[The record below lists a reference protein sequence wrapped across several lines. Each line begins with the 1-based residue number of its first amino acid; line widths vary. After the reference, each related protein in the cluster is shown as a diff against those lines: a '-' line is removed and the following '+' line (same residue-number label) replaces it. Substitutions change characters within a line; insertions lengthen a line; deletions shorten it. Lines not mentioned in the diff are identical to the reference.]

1 MDRPNPVSS
10 APSRSGSS
18 SGAFAY
24 QTRLLER
31 TSSTRSGAS
40 VSRNNSQ
47 SGMSILTN
55 PTGSSATPNT
65 RRWVP
70 SHRVANSLDAV
81 RGRWEE
87 RSRDAAMED
96 HTGSS
101 SSPTRIVPNSQLSA
115 DTQRPSYIPS
125 TPSHSSSLP
134 DQQRTPPYLKRHTM
148 PAPIIASPLSP
159 NTTGVTVEADLLP
172 SSATATHR
180 IHLPSSP
187 YASDKTRHTD
197 QYLSSALSSVE
208 SSPSPSRHRATT
220 LSGSNSPSLSLSD
233 REVTASPPPV
243 ASSSNHDPFISTPS
257 STPLKKRPTSYYGGT
272 SSPDKV
278 TVGPSILDRTNS
290 YKRSLEASTTTNPT
304 SVMSPTPYRSSY
316 MNNKKAATYGESLT
330 AGRRLGKHLP
340 RIASGDGDD
349 HWEEKRDSPREWVEA
364 KDVNLPINEVKAIET
379 TPTRREMRVRD
390 LDVGADSSSES
401 KRREEMGLPVV
412 DEGDGVAG
420 IPGRLRLSRYR
431 APHAQTPMPS
441 SRLARGLWADTQR
454 HLIQAYEYLCH
465 VGEAQQWI
473 EGCLGEELGFG
484 VVEMESGLRN
494 GVVLAKLVKVFTQ
507 DVIVKRIYEAQKL
520 SFLHSDNINYFFVFV
535 RQVGLPEGFIFELT
549 DLYEKKNLPKV
560 IYCIHALSHLLARRG
575 LAERIGNLLGRL
587 QFSDD
592 QLQKTQKGLKDAG
605 VAMPNFGNVGRELAK
620 EINEEPE
627 VEVETED
634 ERRDRLLLENEN
646 SIIKLQSQCRG
657 YIARQAE
664 AAQRDRMRL
673 IEHYVAKLQARCRGQ
688 LLRQELFEQRSEQQN
703 LEPWAVALQAFLRGT
718 LFRREWH
725 HHLHDI
731 RSSSANVIKIQAHL
745 RGVLQR
751 RRMAGLVAALRTS
764 RSSFVKLQSM
774 ARLRLVK
781 RSINQ
786 VSKTFV
792 EPSVAT
798 SVMAMQ
804 AFSRGAIARQRAMQ
818 QVKTLYNYEG
828 TFIALQ
834 SQCRGILVRRQ
845 MRKQM
850 AKLEDVT
857 QTVVRVQAASRTYL
871 ARKRLLSL
879 IRGLRKATASVVSF
893 QTIARTK
900 IVRQQHKAMT
910 RALMTVSTVKAVGSL
925 QALARASL
933 ARSKHQEVTRK
944 LEFVAPDMVRFQAV
958 ARGVLARDDYFT
970 WRDHLFASQDVAT
983 FLQALLRG
991 AMVRRKFRS
1000 KMDYYRSNLSKVI
1013 QIQSL
1018 MRAKETREQYR
1029 QLTMGQNVTVG
1040 TIKNFVHLLDDS
1052 EADFQDEITVERLRK
1067 RVVQQ
1072 IRENQALENDLND
1085 LDTKIGLVVENMK
1098 TVKRR
1103 HTDNAAGHA
1112 ARTSLLA
1119 AHGDPFSGP
1128 NTLDHTAR
1136 RKLELYQ
1143 QLFYLLQ
1150 TRGEYL
1156 SHLFH
1161 HISQGNAAE
1170 SNRRFVERVVLT
1182 LFGYGQDSREDY
1194 LLLKVFQLAI
1204 RDEFVLAKSPGDI
1217 IRGHPMYINI
1227 AVHYLRQKQAVYVR
1241 EAFQDA
1247 IQKLVDHPD
1256 LDLEADPCTI
1266 YEERIRREEMRS
1278 EVPINKA
1285 KQVSFHEALRDPD
1298 TRAIYIR
1305 HIQMLQWATTVMV
1318 QAIME
1323 STKKMPYSIR
1333 YLARETLNVA
1343 REMYPDASDEVYA
1356 ACIGRLVFYRYI
1368 NPAIVTPESF
1378 NIISTT
1384 LDVQSRSNLSEV
1396 SRVLTQI
1403 TSGSPFGEDN
1413 PSYVP
1418 INDYVRKTIDEMTAW
1433 LLEVANVADA
1443 ETQFHAHEFLDATVQ
1458 PKPIYISPNEIY
1470 TMHGLLSQHQDSLG
1484 QSADDALKTILR
1496 ELDGVPHFGNEELK
1510 DARDHVITLELTNR
1524 FADVKDPHAEEKAL
1538 WVQAKR
1544 GVLAILRV
1552 QPAQDLV
1559 ESLLQPVTDDDE
1571 LIWEGILD
1579 AEIVNEEARHTH
1591 PGRQASQAVADS
1603 AYRLEDIRSLTFRAV
1618 KALAISYLLKL
1629 EERGKISRVDG
1640 FQGILNAIAGDVR
1653 SKHRKRI
1660 QRQQEMESMNEAL
1673 RQLGERKKEFEE
1685 RIDSYHRYA
1694 QSSMATMFFNNR
1706 RIKRFT
1712 LPFTKQYFHLRDL
1725 QKSGQNPKFGSYLY
1739 SAKDLYEKGILLS
1752 IDQHSPRQ
1760 FDKIQL
1766 TMSSNAAGVFNLLLE
1781 STLIG
1786 GTTTKMGSDEIQMED
1801 LLQAKYE
1808 QRSSLT
1814 LFNGHAKVNL
1824 DLFVRQINK
1833 K

>member
-1 MDRPNPVSS
+1 
-10 APSRSGSS
+10 
-18 SGAFAY
+18 
-24 QTRLLER
+24 
-31 TSSTRSGAS
+31 
-40 VSRNNSQ
+40 
-47 SGMSILTN
+47 MSILTN
-55 PTGSSATPNT
+55 PTGSSAAPNT

-96 HTGSS
+96 HTVSS
-101 SSPTRIVPNSQLSA
+101 SSPTRSTPNPQLSA
-115 DTQRPSYIPS
+115 DNQRPPYIPS
-125 TPSHSSSLP
+125 SPSHSSSLP
-134 DQQRTPPYLKRHTM
+134 EQQRTPPYLKRYTM

-159 NTTGVTVEADLLP
+159 NTTGVSVEADPLP
-172 SSATATHR
+172 SSATTHR

-187 YASDKTRHTD
+187 TSSSASDKTRDTD
-197 QYLSSALSSVE
+197 QYLSSTISSAE

-220 LSGSNSPSLSLSD
+220 LGGSSSPSWSLYD
-233 REVTASPPPV
+233 REVTASPPHE
-243 ASSSNHDPFISTPS
+243 ASSSNHDPFISTPP
-257 STPLKKRPTSYYGGT
+257 STPLKRRPMSYYGGM
-272 SSPDKV
+272 SSSDKA
-278 TVGPSILDRTNS
+278 TVGPSIFDRTNS
-290 YKRSLEASTTTNPT
+290 YKRSLEASTPTNPS

-316 MNNKKAATYGESLT
+316 MNNKKAATYSESLT

-349 HWEEKRDSPREWVEA
+349 HWEEKKDFPKEWVEA
-364 KDVNLPINEVKAIET
+364 KEVNLPMKEVKVVET

-390 LDVGADSSSES
+390 LNVGIDPGSES

-431 APHAQTPMPS
+431 APNAQTPMPS

-494 GVVLAKLVKVFTQ
+494 GVVLAKLVKVFTR
-507 DVIVKRIYEAQKL
+507 DAIVKRIYEAQKL
-520 SFLHSDNINYFFVFV
+520 SFLHSDNINYFFAFV
-535 RQVGLPEGFIFELT
+535 RQAGLPEGFIFELT

-605 VAMPNFGNVGRELAK
+605 VTMPNFGNVGRELAK

-634 ERRDRLLLENEN
+634 ERRDRLLLETEG

-673 IEHYVAKLQARCRGQ
+673 IEHYVAKIQARCRGQ
-688 LLRQELFEQRSEQQN
+688 LLRRELSEQRSEQRD
-703 LEPWAVALQAFLRGT
+703 LEPWAVALQASLHGA
-718 LFRREWH
+718 LFRKEWH
-725 HHLHDI
+725 SHLLDI
-731 RSSSANVIKIQAHL
+731 RSSSSCVIKIQAQL
-745 RGVLQR
+745 RAALQR
-751 RRMAGLVAALRTS
+751 RRMVGLMAALRTS

-798 SVMAMQ
+798 SVMTMQ

-818 QVKTLYNYEG
+818 QVKTLHNYEG
-828 TFIALQ
+828 TFVALQ

-857 QTVVRVQAASRTYL
+857 RTVIRIQAASRTYL

-910 RALMTVSTVKAVGSL
+910 RALMTVTTIKAVGSL

-958 ARGVLARDDYFT
+958 ARGVLARDDYFA
-970 WRDHLFASQDVAT
+970 WRDHLLASQDVAT
-983 FLQALLRG
+983 FLQALSRG

-1072 IRENQALENDLND
+1072 IRENQALESDLND

-1136 RKLELYQ
+1136 RKLDLYQ

-1156 SHLFH
+1156 SRLFYL
-1161 HISQGNAAE
+1161 ISQGNAAE

-1204 RDEFVLAKSPGDI
+1204 RDEFVLATSSSDI
-1217 IRGHPMYINI
+1217 VRGHPMYINI

-1266 YEERIRREEMRS
+1266 YEERTRREEMRS
-1278 EVPINKA
+1278 EISISKP
-1285 KQVSFHEALRDPD
+1285 KQVNFHEALRDPD

-1333 YLARETLNVA
+1333 YLARETLHMA
-1343 REMYPDASDEVYA
+1343 RETFPDAPNEIYA

-1368 NPAIVTPESF
+1368 NPAIVTPETF

-1418 INDYVRKTIDEMTAW
+1418 INDYVRKTIDEMMAW
-1433 LLEVANVADA
+1433 FLEVANVPDA
-1443 ETQFHAHEFLDATVQ
+1443 EIQFHAHEFLDATVQ

-1470 TMHGLLSQHQDSLG
+1470 SMHGLLSQHQDNLG
-1484 QSADDALKTILR
+1484 QSSDDALKTILR

-1571 LIWEGILD
+1571 LIWEGVLD
-1579 AEIVNEEARHTH
+1579 AEIINEEARHH

-1629 EERGKISRVDG
+1629 EERGKISRGDG

-1673 RQLGERKKEFEE
+1673 RQLGERKKQFEE

-1694 QSSMATMFFNNR
+1694 QSSMATMVTKP

-1725 QKSGQNPKFGSYLY
+1725 QKSGQTPKFGSYLY
-1739 SAKDLYEKGILLS
+1739 TAKDLYEKGILLS
-1752 IDQHSPRQ
+1752 IDQYSPRQ

-1766 TMSSNAAGVFNLLLE
+1766 TMSSNSAGVFNLLLE

-1786 GTTTKMGSDEIQMED
+1786 GITTKMGTDEVQMEE

-1808 QRSSLT
+1808 QRLSLT
-1814 LFNGHAKVNL
+1814 LFKGQAKVNL

-1833 K
+1833 KFFV